1 MDSKFSVFQRLLILK
16 IIRQDRVSLGVDKF
30 IVDRFKGNTHF
41 VEVIYLKPE
50 WLLSQANEKIP
61 IIYILS
67 QGADPS
73 QQIREMAK
81 TYGFIGKKFMSLSL
95 GQNMEKT
102 AENMVLTG
110 SQRGYWVL
118 L

>member
-1 MDSKFSVFQRLLILK
+1 MESKFSVFQRLLILK
-16 IIRQDRVSLGVDKF
+16 VIRQDRVSLGVDKF

-50 WLLSQANEKIP
+50 WLLSQANERIP

-73 QQIREMAK
+73 
-81 TYGFIGKKFMSLSL
+81 
-95 GQNMEKT
+95 
-102 AENMVLTG
+102 
-110 SQRGYWVL
+110 
-118 L
+118 